1 MTGCAATDLLSLA
14 KPSGGISTEI
24 VAGDK
29 EETLQLGNRS
39 VVENTAEQVGDRVE
53 NQEVV
58 NYVQNLPMEYL
69 WVLVLAIMLPSPGET
84 GRMLWNG
91 FLTLIG
97 RKKND

>member
-1 MTGCAATDLLSLA
+1 MDVLNMA
-14 KPSGGISTEI
+14 KPSGGINTEI

-39 VVENTAEQVGDRVE
+39 VTENTAEQVGDRVE
-53 NQEVV
+53 NQEVI

-69 WVLVLAIMLPSPGET
+69 WVLVLAVMLPSPGQT
-84 GRMLWNG
+84 GRMMWDG
-91 FLTLIG
+91 FLVLIG